1 MPKRDLTTIF
11 SWGQLEL
18 VQAALVVA
26 ASELWGLLVL
36 VLAMVW
42 ALVAAAAVWE

>member
-18 VQAALVVA
+18 VQAVA
-26 ASELWGLLVL
+26 ADD
-36 VLAMVW
+36 
-42 ALVAAAAVWE
+42 VADDVAVMKVAVWMVLLEP

>member
-18 VQAALVVA
+18 VQAVA
-26 ASELWGLLVL
+26 ADD
-36 VLAMVW
+36 
-42 ALVAAAAVWE
+42 VAVMKVAVWMVLLEP